1 MVIRRT
7 GIRRLILAIS
17 LTGFVLVSH
26 AQDFEELSI
35 AQQELLAPL
44 EEHWDGLSDAQK
56 NRLSSMATR
65 VQDKTPQQKERF
77 QQGLDDFV
85 TMQPDKRRQVRA
97 LFNRFRHLPPQE
109 RQRVIERVSMM
120 SEEEKGAF
128 ALGMRI
134 ADRTHRFGGPVERFC
149 SAS

>member
-1 MVIRRT
+1 
-7 GIRRLILAIS
+7 
-17 LTGFVLVSH
+17 
-26 AQDFEELSI
+26 
-35 AQQELLAPL
+35 
-44 EEHWDGLSDAQK
+44 
-56 NRLSSMATR
+56 MATR

-134 ADRTHRFGGPVERFC
+134 ADRTHRFGGPVERFVRKLPEDQRKKLMDDLE
-149 SAS
+149 SLSPAEKLRRLADEIDAQGVAGP